1 MKGRR
6 TGIAA
11 VAAMLGGIA
20 LPAAGQPDAGG
31 ESEAGPLE
39 EVITVG
45 SRVRG
50 RTSVETPVA
59 IDVIDSEAIARTGFA
74 ETARLLQQ
82 LVPSFNFG
90 TNTIS
95 DGSDIARPATLRG
108 LGPDQVLVLVNGK
121 RHVGQ
126 AWLNIGDSFGRGS
139 TGVDMNSIPGLA
151 IDRIEVLRDG
161 ASAQYGSD
169 AIAGVINI
177 VTKTASEGGQVRAQI
192 GETYDGDGGTVSL
205 AGNFGMPLGGD
216 GGYLN
221 VTGEYRDRDP
231 TNRAEVSN
239 RTFAFPGAEPT
250 AGQRIF
256 RIGDSEAEDRILL
269 ANAMVPLGPNLEL
282 YATGKYNDREGE
294 STGFYRHPHQA
305 DRSVPQVFPDGF
317 LPFLTTEVEDWFAVA
332 GLRWETDGGWFVD
345 TSVNYGENAFGFGT
359 RNTINASIAAEFLA
373 NNPGA
378 TDAEIAANAGPTAGK
393 SGEAILDQTVFN
405 LDVSGPL
412 DIGRDTPLFFAAGI
426 EYRDETY
433 ELKAGDLASFSC
445 GLIDGPAAFPSVIDP
460 LTTANCGFQAFP
472 GYSPA
477 VEGSTGRDNYGIY
490 VDLEHNISD
499 SWLLTGGLRYEDYDG
514 VGDEL
519 TGKVSTRFD
528 VTSALSLRGSFS
540 TGFRAPSLPQAG
552 FTSTVTQ
559 AGPGGLAQTL
569 IARLADPFTQ
579 SLGIEQL
586 DFETSE
592 NYSIGFVL
600 TAIPEVTVTVD
611 LYQIDI
617 DDRIVLSE
625 ALSVGLLNSQGLTG
639 PAQILADRSIDQAAV
654 FFNAID
660 TRTRGVDIVT
670 THDADVFGG
679 SLRTSLAATFNETEI
694 ENFRAPEG
702 IEPTLFFG
710 NQSQGFVEDI
720 QPNTRANLTFDFQR
734 DRLGV
739 LLRGNFFG
747 STKSNFFTAETIFG
761 CPPDVAC
768 GPVEPFG
775 LDPSSEQKVTSA
787 TLFDL
792 ELSYQLTDNVNIALG
807 GNNIF
812 DEKPDRIADNAVIR
826 WISDG
831 GGFGGPPN
839 ASFGNFQFPLRGVS
853 YGLNGGFYYLR
864 AGITF

>member
-1 MKGRR
+1 MKHSR
-6 TGIAA
+6 TGITVAAA
-11 VAAMLGGIA
+11 VLGSFT
-20 LPAAGQPDAGG
+20 LPAFAQPASGSEPGAGT
-31 ESEAGPLE
+31 LE
-39 EVITVG
+39 EVVVIG

-50 RTSVETPVA
+50 RTAVETPVA
-59 IDVIDSEAIARTGFA
+59 IDIIDSEALSRTGFT
-74 ETARLLQQ
+74 ETGRLLQQ

-108 LGPDQVLVLVNGK
+108 LGPDQLLVLVNGK

-151 IDRIEVLRDG
+151 IDRVEVLRDG

-177 VTKTASEGGQVRAQI
+177 VTKSASEGGRFRAQV
-192 GETYDGDGGTVSL
+192 GETYDSDGENVTI
-205 AGNFGMPLGGD
+205 AGNYGFALGGD

-231 TNRAEVSN
+231 TNRADVSN

-250 AGQRIF
+250 AGKRIF
-256 RIGDSEAEDRILL
+256 RVGNSEAEDVILL
-269 ANAMVPLGPNLEL
+269 ASAMLPLGNGLEL

-305 DRSVPQVFPDGF
+305 DRSVPQVFSDGF
-317 LPFLTTEVEDWFAVA
+317 LPFLTTDVEDWFTVA
-332 GLRWETDGGWFVD
+332 GVRWQSDDGWFAD
-345 TSVNYGENAFGFGT
+345 ASINFGENTFGFGS
-359 RNTINASIAAEFLA
+359 RNTINASIAAQFLA

-378 TDAEIAANAGPTAGK
+378 TDAEIAANAGPTEGK
-393 SGEAILDQTVFN
+393 SGEAMLDQTVFN

-412 DIGRDTPLFFAAGI
+412 DIGRDAPLHFAAGF
-426 EYRDETY
+426 EYRDENY
-433 ELKAGDLASFSC
+433 ELEAGDLASFSC
-445 GLIDGPAAFPSVIDP
+445 GLIDGPAAFPSVVDP
-460 LTTANCGFQAFP
+460 ATTANCGFQAFP
-472 GYSPA
+472 GYSPS
-477 VEGSTGRDNYGIY
+477 VEGNTSRDNFGVY
-490 VDLEHNISD
+490 VDLEHDIID
-499 SWLLTGGLRYEDYDG
+499 RWLLTAGLRYEDYDG

-528 VTSALSLRGSFS
+528 VTDTLSLRGSFS
-540 TGFRAPSLPQAG
+540 TGFRAPSLPQEG

-579 SLGIEQL
+579 SLGIDQL
-586 DFETSE
+586 DFETSD
-592 NYSIGFVL
+592 NYSVGFVF
-600 TAIPEVTVTVD
+600 TGISDVTVTVD
-611 LYQIDI
+611 VYQVDI

-625 ALSVGLLNSQGLTG
+625 ALSQGLLVSQGLAG
-639 PAQILADRSIDQAAV
+639 PAQLLADRSIDQAAV

-660 TRTRGVDIVT
+660 TQTRGVDIVV
-670 THDADVFGG
+670 THDASVFGG
-679 SLRTSLAATFNETEI
+679 SLATSLAATFNETDI
-694 ENFRAPEG
+694 EEFRAPEG

-710 NQSQGFVEDI
+710 SQSQGFVEDV

-734 DRLGV
+734 DRFGAIV
-739 LLRGNFFG
+739 RANFFG
-747 STKSNFFTAETIFG
+747 STKTNFFTAETIFG

-768 GPVEPFG
+768 GPVAPFG
-775 LDPSSEQKVTSA
+775 LDPSSEQEVSSA

-792 ELSYQLTDNVNIALG
+792 ELSYQLTDSVNIAVG

-812 DEKPDRIADNAVIR
+812 DEKPDEIADNAVIR

-839 ASFGNFQFPLRGVS
+839 SSFGNFKFPLRGVT
-853 YGLNGGFYYLR
+853 YGLDGGFYYLR
-864 AGITF
+864 AGISF